1 LAVAAGISPLVVG
14 LTVVAFGTSSPELAV
29 SVGASLTGA
38 ADVAVGNVVGS
49 NIANVLLILGLS
61 AALAPLVV
69 ARRLIRLDV
78 PLMVGVSVA
87 VFALAADGR
96 LGRLDGL
103 LLAAGL
109 AVYLVLTVRHS
120 RRSEARL
127 ALDDGAG
134 VPGAGGPPGP
144 WWRDALA
151 VAVGL
156 ALLLLGARWLVAGA
170 VAAAVTLGLS
180 ELVIGLTIVA
190 IGTSLPEIATSALAT
205 LRGERDIAVGNV
217 VGSNLFNLLGVLGVA
232 ATVAPG
238 GVSVAPAALAFDLPV
253 MLATAV
259 ACLPVFF
266 TGQAISR
273 WEGWVFLGYYAA
285 YLGYLLLAAAEH
297 DALPFYSGALTL
309 FVLPITVLT
318 LAILVFRAWRRG

>member
-1 LAVAAGISPLVVG
+1 MTIFLFVIGGVLLITGAELLVRGSSRLAVAAGISPLVVG

-144 WWRDALA
+144 WWP
-151 VAVGL
+151 
-156 ALLLLGARWLVAGA
+156 AGWW
-170 VAAAVTLGLS
+170 
-180 ELVIGLTIVA
+180 
-190 IGTSLPEIATSALAT
+190 
-205 LRGERDIAVGNV
+205 R
-217 VGSNLFNLLGVLGVA
+217 
-232 ATVAPG
+232 APWR
-238 GVSVAPAALAFDLPV
+238 PP
-253 MLATAV
+253 
-259 ACLPVFF
+259 
-266 TGQAISR
+266 SR
-273 WEGWVFLGYYAA
+273 WA
-285 YLGYLLLAAAEH
+285 
-297 DALPFYSGALTL
+297 
-309 FVLPITVLT
+309 
-318 LAILVFRAWRRG
+318 